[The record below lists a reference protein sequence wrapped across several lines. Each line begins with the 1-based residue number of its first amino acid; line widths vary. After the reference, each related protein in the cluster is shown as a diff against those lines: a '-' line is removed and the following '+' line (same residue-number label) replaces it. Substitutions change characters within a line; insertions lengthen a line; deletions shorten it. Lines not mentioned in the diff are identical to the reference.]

1 MKIAAIDIG
10 TNAVKSKIFDTSS
23 NLISF
28 NESIRTPTRL
38 GTDVFVDGLLSK
50 VSIEKLVSSLKKYQ
64 DYFNSNQ
71 IEFYEIVA
79 TSAFRDTKNSEDARR
94 LVENEIEHPIR
105 VISGLEEASLMA
117 LNPKIKKND
126 PKLYA
131 DLGGGSLEFFYYL
144 DGKKKIK
151 SFQLGAVRNM
161 LRKDKPDEW
170 KKLNAWLNKLPS
182 FNTVVGIGG
191 NIRSFLKIHNQ
202 DKITKKEFIR
212 LKDELNKLTF
222 SEKISKHDLS
232 EDRADVIDYA
242 MSIYEFVLNRLDVKN
257 IRSTKWGVSDSI
269 AVKLYHELYSNQFQ
283 IKN

>member
-38 GTDVFVDGLLSK
+38 GTDVFVDGLLTSA
-50 VSIEKLVSSLKKYQ
+50 SIEKLVTSLKKYQ
-64 DYFNSNQ
+64 DYFNRNQ

-161 LRKDKPDEW
+161 LRKDRPDEW
-170 KKLNAWLNKLPS
+170 KKLNVWLNKLPS

-202 DKITKKEFIR
+202 DKITKEEFIK

-222 SEKISKHDLS
+222 SEKISKYELS

-242 MSIYEFVLNRLDVKN
+242 MSIYEFVLNRTNVKN

-269 AVKLYHELYSNQFQ
+269 AVKLYHELYSNKFQ

>member
-28 NESIRTPTRL
+28 SESIRTPTRL

-50 VSIEKLVSSLKKYQ
+50 VSIEKLVTSLKNYQ
-64 DYFNSNQ
+64 DYFNRNQ

-94 LVENEIEHPIR
+94 AVENEIEHPIR

-126 PKLYA
+126 LKLYA

-161 LRKDKPDEW
+161 LRKDRPDEW
-170 KKLNAWLNKLPS
+170 KKLNVWLNKLPS

-202 DKITKKEFIR
+202 DKITREEFIK

-222 SEKISKHDLS
+222 SEKISKYDLS

-242 MSIYEFVLNRLDVKN
+242 MSIYEFVLNRTNVKN

-269 AVKLYHELYSNQFQ
+269 AVKLYHELYSNKFQ

>member
-38 GTDVFVDGLLSK
+38 GTDVFVDGQLSSA
-50 VSIEKLVSSLKKYQ
+50 SIEKLVTSLKKYQ
-64 DYFNSNQ
+64 NYFNRNQ

-94 LVENEIEHPIR
+94 LVENEIEHPIK

-117 LNPKIKKND
+117 LNPKIKTND

-161 LRKDKPDEW
+161 LRKDRPDEW
-170 KKLNAWLNKLPS
+170 KKLNIWLNKLPS

-202 DKITKKEFIR
+202 DKITKKEFIK

-242 MSIYEFVLNRLDVKN
+242 MSIYEFVLNRIDVKN

>member
-50 VSIEKLVSSLKKYQ
+50 VSIEKLVISLKKYQ
-64 DYFNSNQ
+64 DYFNKNQ

-79 TSAFRDTKNSEDARR
+79 TSAFRDTKNSEDTRR
-94 LVENEIEHPIR
+94 LVENEIEHPIK

-161 LRKDKPDEW
+161 LRKDRPDEW
-170 KKLNAWLNKLPS
+170 KKLNVWLNKLPS

-202 DKITKKEFIR
+202 EKISKKEFIR

-222 SEKISKHDLS
+222 SEKITKYDLS

-242 MSIYEFVLNRLDVKN
+242 MSIYEFVLNRINVKN

-269 AVKLYHELYSNQFQ
+269 AVKLYHELYSNKFQ

>member
-28 NESIRTPTRL
+28 NESIRTPARL

-50 VSIEKLVSSLKKYQ
+50 ASIEKLVSSLKKYQ
-64 DYFNSNQ
+64 DYFNRNE

-161 LRKDKPDEW
+161 LRKDRPDEW

-182 FNTVVGIGG
+182 FNTIVGIGG
-191 NIRSFLKIHNQ
+191 NIRSFLRIHNQ
-202 DKITKKEFIR
+202 DKVTKKEFIK

-222 SEKISKHDLS
+222 SEKITKHALS

-242 MSIYEFVLNRLDVKN
+242 MSIYEFVVNRINVKS
-257 IRSTKWGVSDSI
+257 IKSTKWGVSDSI

>member
-38 GTDVFVDGLLSK
+38 GTDVFVDGQLSK
-50 VSIEKLVSSLKKYQ
+50 ASIKKLVSSLKKYQ
-64 DYFNSNQ
+64 NYFNKHQ

-94 LVENEIEHPIR
+94 AVENEIEHPIR

-126 PKLYA
+126 LKLYA

-170 KKLNAWLNKLPS
+170 KKLNVWLNKLPS

-191 NIRSFLKIHNQ
+191 NIRSFLKIHNR

-222 SEKISKHDLS
+222 SEKITKYELS

-242 MSIYEFVLNRLDVKN
+242 MSIYEFVLNRINVKN

-269 AVKLYHELYSNQFQ
+269 AVKLYHELYSNKFQ

>member
-38 GTDVFVDGLLSK
+38 GTDVFVDGKLSK
-50 VSIEKLVSSLKKYQ
+50 ASIKKLVSSLKKYQ
-64 DYFNSNQ
+64 NYFNKHQ

-94 LVENEIEHPIR
+94 VVENEIEHPIR

-117 LNPKIKKND
+117 LNPKIQKND
-126 PKLYA
+126 LKLYA

-161 LRKDKPDEW
+161 LRKDRPDEW
-170 KKLNAWLNKLPS
+170 KKLNVWLNKLPS

-222 SEKISKHDLS
+222 SEKITKHDLS

-242 MSIYEFVLNRLDVKN
+242 MSIYEFVLNRINVKN

-269 AVKLYHELYSNQFQ
+269 AVKLYHELYSNKFQ

>member
-28 NESIRTPTRL
+28 NESIRSPTRL
-38 GTDVFVDGLLSK
+38 GTDVFVDGQLSK
-50 VSIEKLVSSLKKYQ
+50 VSIQKLVTSLKKYQ
-64 DYFNSNQ
+64 DYFNRNE
-71 IEFYEIVA
+71 IDFYEIVA
-79 TSAFRDTKNSEDARR
+79 TSAFRDTKNSENARR
-94 LVENEIEHPIR
+94 LVENEIEHPIK
-105 VISGLEEASLMA
+105 VISGLEEASLIA
-117 LNPKIKKND
+117 LNPKIKKSD
-126 PKLYA
+126 SKLYA

-161 LRKDKPDEW
+161 LRKDRPDEW

-182 FNTVVGIGG
+182 FDTIVGIGG
-191 NIRSFLKIHNQ
+191 NIRSFLRIHNQ
-202 DKITKKEFIR
+202 DKVTKKEFIK

-222 SEKISKHDLS
+222 SEKIAKHDLS

-242 MSIYEFVLNRLDVKN
+242 MSIYEFVLNRINVKS
-257 IRSTKWGVSDSI
+257 IKSTKWGVSDSI
-269 AVKLYHELYSNQFQ
+269 AVKLYHEIYSSQFQ

>member
-50 VSIEKLVSSLKKYQ
+50 ASIEKLVTSLKKYQ
-64 DYFNSNQ
+64 NYFNRNQ

-94 LVENEIEHPIR
+94 AVENEIEHPIR
-105 VISGLEEASLMA
+105 VISGLEEASLIA

-161 LRKDKPDEW
+161 LRKDRPDEW
-170 KKLNAWLNKLPS
+170 KKLNVWLNKLPS

-191 NIRSFLKIHNQ
+191 NIRSFLRIHNQ

-222 SEKISKHDLS
+222 SEKITKYDLS

-242 MSIYEFVLNRLDVKN
+242 MSIYEFVLNRINVKN

>member
-28 NESIRTPTRL
+28 SESIRTPTRL

-50 VSIEKLVSSLKKYQ
+50 VSIEKLVTSLKKYQ
-64 DYFNSNQ
+64 DYFNRNQ

-126 PKLYA
+126 PKLYV

-161 LRKDKPDEW
+161 LRKDRPDEW
-170 KKLNAWLNKLPS
+170 KKLNVWLNKLPP

-202 DKITKKEFIR
+202 DKIIKKDFIK

-222 SEKISKHDLS
+222 SEKISKYDLS

-242 MSIYEFVLNRLDVKN
+242 MSIYEFVLNRTNVKN

-269 AVKLYHELYSNQFQ
+269 AVKLYHELYSNKFQ

>member
-50 VSIEKLVSSLKKYQ
+50 ASIEKLVTSLKKYQ
-64 DYFNSNQ
+64 NYFNRNQ

-94 LVENEIEHPIR
+94 VVENEIEHPIR

-161 LRKDKPDEW
+161 LRKDRPDEW
-170 KKLNAWLNKLPS
+170 KKLNVWLNKLPS

-222 SEKISKHDLS
+222 SEKITKHDLS

-242 MSIYEFVLNRLDVKN
+242 MSIYEFVLNRINVKN

>member
-50 VSIEKLVSSLKKYQ
+50 VSIEKLVISLKKYQ
-64 DYFNSNQ
+64 DYFNKNQ

-94 LVENEIEHPIR
+94 LVENEIEHPIK

-117 LNPKIKKND
+117 LNPKIKKD
-126 PKLYA
+126 DSKLYA

-161 LRKDKPDEW
+161 LRKDRPDEW

-202 DKITKKEFIR
+202 DKISKEEFIK
-212 LKDELNKLTF
+212 LKDKLNKLTF

>member
-38 GTDVFVDGLLSK
+38 GTDVFVDGQLSK
-50 VSIEKLVSSLKKYQ
+50 ASIKKLVSSLKKYQ
-64 DYFNSNQ
+64 DYFNKHQ

-79 TSAFRDTKNSEDARR
+79 TSAFRDTKNSEEARR
-94 LVENEIEHPIR
+94 AVENEIEHPIR

-126 PKLYA
+126 LKLYA

-170 KKLNAWLNKLPS
+170 KKLNVWLNKLPS

-191 NIRSFLKIHNQ
+191 NIRSFLKIHNR

-222 SEKISKHDLS
+222 SEKITKYELS

-242 MSIYEFVLNRLDVKN
+242 MSIYEFVLNRINVKN

-269 AVKLYHELYSNQFQ
+269 AVKLYHELYSNKFQ

>member
-38 GTDVFVDGLLSK
+38 GTDVFVDGLLSSA
-50 VSIEKLVSSLKKYQ
+50 SIEKLVTSLKKYQ
-64 DYFNSNQ
+64 DYFNRNQ

-161 LRKDKPDEW
+161 LRKDRPDEW
-170 KKLNAWLNKLPS
+170 KKLNVWLNKLPS

-202 DKITKKEFIR
+202 DKITKEEFIK

-222 SEKISKHDLS
+222 SEKISKYDLS

-242 MSIYEFVLNRLDVKN
+242 MSIYEFVLNRINVKN

-269 AVKLYHELYSNQFQ
+269 AVKLYHELYSNKFQ

>member
-38 GTDVFVDGLLSK
+38 GTDVFVDGLLSSA
-50 VSIEKLVSSLKKYQ
+50 SIEKLVTSLKKSQ
-64 DYFNSNQ
+64 DYFGRNQ

-94 LVENEIEHPIR
+94 AVENEIEHPIR

-126 PKLYA
+126 LKLYA

-161 LRKDKPDEW
+161 LRKDRPDEW
-170 KKLNAWLNKLPS
+170 KKLNVWLNKLPS

-202 DKITKKEFIR
+202 DKITKEEFIK

-222 SEKISKHDLS
+222 SEKISKYDLS

-242 MSIYEFVLNRLDVKN
+242 MSIYEFVLNRINVKN

>member
-38 GTDVFVDGLLSK
+38 GTDVFVDGQLSK
-50 VSIEKLVSSLKKYQ
+50 TSIKKLVSSLKKYQ
-64 DYFNSNQ
+64 DYFNKHQ

-94 LVENEIEHPIR
+94 AVENEIEHPIR

-126 PKLYA
+126 LKLYA

-170 KKLNAWLNKLPS
+170 KKLNVWLNKLPS

-222 SEKISKHDLS
+222 SEKITKYDLS

-242 MSIYEFVLNRLDVKN
+242 MSIYEFVLNRINVKN

-269 AVKLYHELYSNQFQ
+269 AVKLYHELYSNKFQ

>member
-50 VSIEKLVSSLKKYQ
+50 ASIEKLVTSLKKYQ
-64 DYFNSNQ
+64 NYFNRNQ

-170 KKLNAWLNKLPS
+170 KKLNVWLNKLPS

-202 DKITKKEFIR
+202 DKITKKEFIK
-212 LKDELNKLTF
+212 LKDKLNKLTF

-242 MSIYEFVLNRLDVKN
+242 MSIYEFVLNRINVKS
-257 IRSTKWGVSDSI
+257 IKSTKWGVSDSI

>member
-28 NESIRTPTRL
+28 SESIRTPTRL

-50 VSIEKLVSSLKKYQ
+50 VSIEKLVTSLKKYQ
-64 DYFNSNQ
+64 DYFNRNQ

-126 PKLYA
+126 PKLYV

-161 LRKDKPDEW
+161 LRKDRPDEW
-170 KKLNAWLNKLPS
+170 KKLNVWLNKLPP

-202 DKITKKEFIR
+202 DKIIKKDFIK

-222 SEKISKHDLS
+222 SEKISKYDLS

-242 MSIYEFVLNRLDVKN
+242 MSIYEFVLNRTNVKN

>member
-38 GTDVFVDGLLSK
+38 GTDVFVDGLLSSA
-50 VSIEKLVSSLKKYQ
+50 SIEKLVTSLKKYQ
-64 DYFNSNQ
+64 DYFNRNQ

-161 LRKDKPDEW
+161 LRKDRPDEW
-170 KKLNAWLNKLPS
+170 KKLNVWLNKLPS

-202 DKITKKEFIR
+202 DKITKEEFIK

-222 SEKISKHDLS
+222 SEKISKYELS

-242 MSIYEFVLNRLDVKN
+242 MSIYEFVLNRTNVKN

-269 AVKLYHELYSNQFQ
+269 AVKLYHELYSNKFQ

>member
-28 NESIRTPTRL
+28 SESIRTPTRL

-64 DYFNSNQ
+64 DYFNRNQ

-126 PKLYA
+126 LKLYA

-202 DKITKKEFIR
+202 DKITKKEFIKF
-212 LKDELNKLTF
+212 KDELNKLTF
-222 SEKISKHDLS
+222 NEKISKYNLS

-242 MSIYEFVLNRLDVKN
+242 MSIYEFVLNRINVKN

-269 AVKLYHELYSNQFQ
+269 AVRLYHELYSNQFQ

>member
-38 GTDVFVDGLLSK
+38 GTDVFVDGLLSSA
-50 VSIEKLVSSLKKYQ
+50 SIEKLVTSLKKYQ
-64 DYFNSNQ
+64 NYFNRNQ

-94 LVENEIEHPIR
+94 AVENEIEHPIR

-126 PKLYA
+126 LKLYA

-170 KKLNAWLNKLPS
+170 KKLNVWLNQLPS

-202 DKITKKEFIR
+202 DKITKKEFIK
-212 LKDELNKLTF
+212 LKDKLNKLTF
-222 SEKISKHDLS
+222 SEKISKYDLS

-242 MSIYEFVLNRLDVKN
+242 MSIYEFVLNRINVKN

-269 AVKLYHELYSNQFQ
+269 AVKLYHELYSNKFQ

>member
-50 VSIEKLVSSLKKYQ
+50 ASIEKLVSSLKKYQ
-64 DYFNSNQ
+64 DYFNRND

-117 LNPKIKKND
+117 LNPKIKNND

-170 KKLNAWLNKLPS
+170 KKLNAWLKKLPS

>member
-50 VSIEKLVSSLKKYQ
+50 VSIEKLVTSLKKYQ
-64 DYFNSNQ
+64 DYFNRNQ

-161 LRKDKPDEW
+161 LRKDRPDEW
-170 KKLNAWLNKLPS
+170 KKLNVWLNKLPS

-202 DKITKKEFIR
+202 DKITKKEFIK

-242 MSIYEFVLNRLDVKN
+242 MSIYEFVLNRINVKN

-269 AVKLYHELYSNQFQ
+269 AVKLFHELYSNQFQ

>member
-38 GTDVFVDGLLSK
+38 GTDVFVDGLLTSA
-50 VSIEKLVSSLKKYQ
+50 SIEKLVTSLKKYQ
-64 DYFNSNQ
+64 DYFNRNQ

-105 VISGLEEASLMA
+105 VISGLEEASLLA

-161 LRKDKPDEW
+161 LRKDRPDEW
-170 KKLNAWLNKLPS
+170 KKLNVWLNKLPS

-202 DKITKKEFIR
+202 DKITKEEFIK
-212 LKDELNKLTF
+212 LKDELNKLTY
-222 SEKISKHDLS
+222 SEKISKYELS

-242 MSIYEFVLNRLDVKN
+242 MSIYEFVLNRINVKN

-269 AVKLYHELYSNQFQ
+269 AVKLYHELYSNKFQ

>member
-50 VSIEKLVSSLKKYQ
+50 ASIEKLVSSLKKYQ
-64 DYFNSNQ
+64 DYFNRND

-94 LVENEIEHPIR
+94 LVENEIEHPIK

-117 LNPKIKKND
+117 LNPKIKKD
-126 PKLYA
+126 DSKLYA

-161 LRKDKPDEW
+161 LRKDRPDEW

-202 DKITKKEFIR
+202 DKITKKEFIK

>member
-50 VSIEKLVSSLKKYQ
+50 VSIEKLVTSLKRYQ
-64 DYFNSNQ
+64 DYFTKNQ

-94 LVENEIEHPIR
+94 LVENEIEHPIK

-117 LNPKIKKND
+117 LNPKIKKD
-126 PKLYA
+126 DSKLYA

-161 LRKDKPDEW
+161 LRKDRPDEW
-170 KKLNAWLNKLPS
+170 KKLNVWLNKLPS

-202 DKITKKEFIR
+202 DKITKKEFIK

-242 MSIYEFVLNRLDVKN
+242 MSIYEFVLNRINVKN

-283 IKN
+283 MKN

>member
-38 GTDVFVDGLLSK
+38 GTDVFVDGLLSSA
-50 VSIEKLVSSLKKYQ
+50 SIEKLVTSLKKYQ
-64 DYFNSNQ
+64 NYFNRNQ

-161 LRKDKPDEW
+161 LRKDRPDEW
-170 KKLNAWLNKLPS
+170 KKLNVWLNKLPS

-202 DKITKKEFIR
+202 DKITKEEFIK

-222 SEKISKHDLS
+222 SEKISKYELS

-242 MSIYEFVLNRLDVKN
+242 MSIYEFVLNRTNVKN

-269 AVKLYHELYSNQFQ
+269 AVKLYHELYSNKFQ

>member
-50 VSIEKLVSSLKKYQ
+50 ASIEKLVSSLKKYQ
-64 DYFNSNQ
+64 DYFNRND

-117 LNPKIKKND
+117 LNPKIKNND

-202 DKITKKEFIR
+202 DKISKEEFIK
-212 LKDELNKLTF
+212 LKDRLNKLTF

>member
-38 GTDVFVDGLLSK
+38 GTDVFVDGMLSK
-50 VSIEKLVSSLKKYQ
+50 ASIEKLVSSLKKYQ

-202 DKITKKEFIR
+202 DKISKEEFIK
-212 LKDELNKLTF
+212 LKDKLNKLTF

-269 AVKLYHELYSNQFQ
+269 AVKLYHEIYSNQFQ

>member
-50 VSIEKLVSSLKKYQ
+50 ASIEKLVSSLKKYQ
-64 DYFNSNQ
+64 DYFNRND

-117 LNPKIKKND
+117 LNPKIKNND

-161 LRKDKPDEW
+161 LRKDRPDEW
-170 KKLNAWLNKLPS
+170 KKLNVWLNKLPS

-202 DKITKKEFIR
+202 DKITKKEFIK

-242 MSIYEFVLNRLDVKN
+242 MSIYEFVLNRINVKS
-257 IRSTKWGVSDSI
+257 IKSTKWGVSDSI

>member
-28 NESIRTPTRL
+28 NESIRTPARL

-50 VSIEKLVSSLKKYQ
+50 ASIEKLVSSLKKYQ
-64 DYFNSNQ
+64 DYFNRNE

-161 LRKDKPDEW
+161 LRKDRPDEW
-170 KKLNAWLNKLPS
+170 KKLNVWLNKLPS
-182 FNTVVGIGG
+182 FKTVVGIGG

-202 DKITKKEFIR
+202 DKITKKEFIK
-212 LKDELNKLTF
+212 LKDKLNKLTF
-222 SEKISKHDLS
+222 SEKISKYDLS

-242 MSIYEFVLNRLDVKN
+242 MSIYEFVLNRINVKN

>member
-50 VSIEKLVSSLKKYQ
+50 ASIEKLVSSLKKYQ
-64 DYFNSNQ
+64 DYFNRND

-117 LNPKIKKND
+117 LNPKIKNND

-202 DKITKKEFIR
+202 DKISKEEFIK
-212 LKDELNKLTF
+212 LKDKLNKLTF

>member
-28 NESIRTPTRL
+28 NESIRSPIRL

-50 VSIEKLVSSLKKYQ
+50 ASIDKLVSSLKKYQ
-64 DYFNSNQ
+64 DYFNRNQ

-117 LNPKIKKND
+117 LNPKIKNND

-191 NIRSFLKIHNQ
+191 NIRSFLKIHNK
-202 DKITKKEFIR
+202 DKITKKEFIKF
-212 LKDELNKLTF
+212 KDELNKLTF
-222 SEKISKHDLS
+222 NEKISKYNLS

-242 MSIYEFVLNRLDVKN
+242 MSIYEFVLNRINVKN

>member
-50 VSIEKLVSSLKKYQ
+50 ASIEKLVSSLKKYQ
-64 DYFNSNQ
+64 DYFNRNE

-161 LRKDKPDEW
+161 LRKDRPDEW
-170 KKLNAWLNKLPS
+170 KKLNVWLNKLPS

-202 DKITKKEFIR
+202 DKITKKEFIK
-212 LKDELNKLTF
+212 LKDKLNKLTF

-242 MSIYEFVLNRLDVKN
+242 MSIYEFVLNRINVKN

-269 AVKLYHELYSNQFQ
+269 AVKLYHELYSNKFQ

>member
-38 GTDVFVDGLLSK
+38 GTDVFVDGLLSS
-50 VSIEKLVSSLKKYQ
+50 VSIEKLVTSLKKYQ
-64 DYFNSNQ
+64 NYFNRNQ

-94 LVENEIEHPIR
+94 AVENEIEHPIR

-202 DKITKKEFIR
+202 DKITKEEFIK

>member
-38 GTDVFVDGLLSK
+38 GTDVFVDGLLSSA
-50 VSIEKLVSSLKKYQ
+50 SIEKLVTSLKKYQ
-64 DYFNSNQ
+64 DHFNRNQ

-161 LRKDKPDEW
+161 LRKDRPDEW
-170 KKLNAWLNKLPS
+170 KKLNVWLNKLPS

-202 DKITKKEFIR
+202 DKITKEEFIK

-222 SEKISKHDLS
+222 SEKISKYELS

-242 MSIYEFVLNRLDVKN
+242 MSIYEFVLNRTNVKN
-257 IRSTKWGVSDSI
+257 IRSSKWGVSDSI
-269 AVKLYHELYSNQFQ
+269 AVKLYHELYSNKFQ